1 MKRFF
6 LTLAIV
12 ISQQFLWAQP
22 PKQKFT
28 AEDYIEKYKD
38 DAIKEMKR
46 HGIPASITLAQ
57 GMLESGNGNSPL
69 AINANNHFGIKCSN
83 WNGKTYIQDDDTKD
97 ECFRKYDDVLDS
109 YEDHSIFLKSKERYA
124 FLFDLKTSDY
134 KGWAHGLK
142 KAGYATDPKYP
153 DRLIKIIEDNKLYEF
168 DKGYKKEKSKTKSQ
182 KSKEIKN
189 KLDFIIAKNGDTP
202 ESIANDNELAL
213 FEFCKYNDIKSKTKI
228 IAGEKYYLVAK
239 KKKSETD
246 FHTVKQGETLW
257 SISQKYGVKLKKLRK
272 YNRLKKDEEP
282 KVGEKVKLR

>member
-1 MKRFF
+1 MYMRLHFSIFIF
-6 LTLAIV
+6 LLTQI
-12 ISQQFLWAQP
+12 LWAQP
-22 PKQKFT
+22 SKLKFT
-28 AEDYIEKYKD
+28 AEDYIEKYKE

-83 WNGKTYIQDDDTKD
+83 WTGKTYIQDDDTKD

-109 YEDHSIFLKSKERYA
+109 YEDHSLFLKGKERYA
-124 FLFDLKTSDY
+124 FLFELKTTDY

-153 DRLIKIIEDNKLYEF
+153 QRLIQIIEDNKLHEF
-168 DKGYKKEKSKTKSQ
+168 DKGYKNSKSKVQSQ
-182 KSKEIKN
+182 KREK
-189 KLDFIIAKNGDTP
+189 KLEFIIAKKGETA
-202 ESIANDNELAL
+202 ESIANENELAL
-213 FEFCKYNDIKSKTKI
+213 FEFCKYNDIKAKTKI
-228 IAGEKYYLVAK
+228 IEGEKYYLVAK

-257 SISQKYGVKLKKLRK
+257 NISQKYGVKLKKLRK
-272 YNRLKKDEEP
+272 YNHLKKDQEP
-282 KVGEKVKLR
+282 KLGEKVKLN